1 MPLHK
6 HTEHGASESGWS
18 EAANEASKSL
28 HARLTKEHPGDGDVK
43 FLAIRVVEFWA
54 EPEPNPGSIQ
64 VFRTTIEVTADHP

>member
-6 HTEHGASESGWS
+6 HTEHGASTAGWS
-18 EAANEASKSL
+18 EAANEASKTL
-28 HARLTKEHPGDGDVK
+28 HSRLKKEHKGKDVK

-64 VFRTTIEVTADHP
+64 TFRTTIEVTADHP

>member
-6 HTEHGASESGWS
+6 HTAHGSSEAGWS
-18 EAANEASKSL
+18 EAANEASKAL
-28 HARLTKEHPGDGDVK
+28 HTKLKGQHKDVK

-64 VFRTTIEVTADHP
+64 SFRATIEVTAEHP